1 MKITKQQ
8 VKELKHLINNETC
21 NSSEVKDKIKEIL
34 PQLLNPFEVGKYYTF
49 QNEECDFIFKVTAL
63 KHTKLGYK
71 GAYGYGIDMKN
82 SIFGRNYRIFYR
94 DIIWVTEHDVKKGA
108 LKEVSK
114 EKFLEYIIDYAEE
127 VLGFKEGVEFKSTEN
142 STYIARGKLEINT
155 LCDEVIIFSGSGG
168 AVFNEGKFAQVN
180 KKSLIFE
187 DNLTL
192 GNAEVWEKTM
202 DLRWQWDMVFDSQNT
217 SKLARVLQQKWVE
230 NNTGTAK
237 WENI

>member
-49 QNEECDFIFKVTAL
+49 QNEE
-63 KHTKLGYK
+63 
-71 GAYGYGIDMKN
+71 
-82 SIFGRNYRIFYR
+82 
-94 DIIWVTEHDVKKGA
+94 
-108 LKEVSK
+108 
-114 EKFLEYIIDYAEE
+114 
-127 VLGFKEGVEFKSTEN
+127 
-142 STYIARGKLEINT
+142 
-155 LCDEVIIFSGSGG
+155 
-168 AVFNEGKFAQVN
+168 EGKFAQVN